1 MGEVDADIRR
11 ASTLPSRYYTD
22 SELFTGLL
30 KHFKQQWCFA
40 AHRCEAQESNV
51 LPLPHIEA
59 QTGEPML
66 LTVQNEEVRILSG
79 VCTHRG
85 MILTDRPYKTKMIQC
100 PYHGRTFGLDG
111 CFRAMPGFA
120 EVEDFPTGKDNLA
133 TFDSGE
139 WNGFFFAS
147 FEAKDFATWF
157 APFTKRMS
165 WWPASSSITYD
176 PSRHRDH
183 SIEANWIAY
192 VDNYLEGF
200 HIPFVHGDL
209 HATLDHDDYQ
219 TELFDGS
226 VLQIGIAR
234 EGEPCFD
241 LPQDSIDYG
250 KRIAAYYWWFFPG
263 LMLNVYPWGMSVNI
277 IIPES
282 VNRTRV
288 IYHGYVTDQ
297 NKIGIGAG
305 GDLDKVELEDQT
317 VVAGVQRGMNSAT
330 YDRGRYSPQH
340 ETGVHHFHCMLSK

>member
-22 SELFTGLL
+22 PELFTGLL

-40 AHRCEAQESNV
+40 AHRCETQENNV

-66 LTVQNEEVRILSG
+66 LSVQNEEARILSG

-85 MILTDRPYKTKMIQC
+85 MILTDRPCKTNVIQC

-111 CFRAMPGFA
+111 CFRAMPGF
-120 EVEDFPTGKDNLA
+120 EGVEDFPTDKDDLA

-147 FEAKDFATWF
+147 LEAKDFATWF

-165 WWPASSSITYD
+165 WWPGSSSITYD
-176 PSRHRDH
+176 RSRHRDH

-200 HIPFVHGDL
+200 TFPSFMVTCTPPLITMIIRPNYSMVRFYRL
-209 HATLDHDDYQ
+209 
-219 TELFDGS
+219 ELLAKASLASIYLRILSIMASALLPITGGS
-226 VLQIGIAR
+226 S
-234 EGEPCFD
+234 
-241 LPQDSIDYG
+241 QD
-250 KRIAAYYWWFFPG
+250 
-263 LMLNVYPWGMSVNI
+263 
-277 IIPES
+277 
-282 VNRTRV
+282 
-288 IYHGYVTDQ
+288 
-297 NKIGIGAG
+297 
-305 GDLDKVELEDQT
+305 
-317 VVAGVQRGMNSAT
+317 
-330 YDRGRYSPQH
+330 
-340 ETGVHHFHCMLSK
+340 